1 MRFFLKVKILLI
13 LLLLTSCNCEI
24 PKNRKPGSRLSES
37 YKDFLQTTQL
47 NIEQNLN
54 LENCSSVLSDL
65 DSKINKITLEEI
77 SYDNVEVNGGE
88 FLRRSFNL
96 RLALHEKLSTLNT
109 DCKKIVKNIFYSLR
123 QREDIIGI
131 HFYKDPQVSADTINY
146 PESKIPVWDKEAYRP
161 YFLGRNIP
169 SQKSF
174 EFKNG
179 DIMITKGISFVSSTI
194 SELATPKSL
203 FSHIV
208 FVYVDEKTKEVST
221 IESYV
226 GKGVALFTM
235 VDALKN
241 ENARILVLRPK
252 NAELANRAANYMYQ
266 RVVDLKKK
274 NKVIPYDYKLDF
286 NDNKKLSCEE
296 VAYDAFNVE
305 SKGEFIIPEVMSHI
319 KLRDEKFLSKLGV
332 KVGPMMVPTDM
343 ETDSRFDIALDWT
356 DYRVLRDSWRK
367 DAILGEMFRWIDEED
382 YRIREN
388 FDSVAAKIVW
398 NTRFIP
404 GLWSLMSKIS
414 GIPKDFSKDVPT
426 KTISTMA
433 SLKSLGSI
441 MLKYVQEKD
450 EEHMNQKG
458 VWMSSEELRKTLDE
472 FRKSH
477 PKDLEKIIRKN

>member
-1 MRFFLKVKILLI
+1 MKFV
-13 LLLLTSCNCEI
+13 LLLVIAVFISSCNCEL
-24 PKNRKPGSRLSES
+24 PKARKPSSRLSVS
-37 YKDFLQTTQL
+37 YKDFLTNSHATVVQSLNGENCTQL
-47 NIEQNLN
+47 LN
-54 LENCSSVLSDL
+54 ELS
-65 DSKINKITLEEI
+65 SKINSISIEEI
-77 SYDNVEVNGGE
+77 SSDNIEVNGGE
-88 FLRRSFNL
+88 FLKKSFDL
-96 RLALHEKLSTLNT
+96 RIAIHEKLPSLSL
-109 DCKKIVKNIFYSLR
+109 DCKKQVKSIFYSLR
-123 QREDIIGI
+123 HREDIIGI
-131 HFYKDPQVSADTINY
+131 HFYKEPQVSADSINY
-146 PESKIPVWDKEAYRP
+146 PESKIPVYENEAYRP
-161 YFLGRNIP
+161 YFLGKNINP
-169 SQKSF
+169 QAKF

-208 FVYVDEKTKEVST
+208 FVHVNEKTKEVST

-226 GKGVALFTM
+226 GKGVGLFTM

-252 NAELANRAANYMYQ
+252 NQELANRAANYMYD
-266 RVVDLKKK
+266 RVMNLKKK

-305 SKGEFIIPEVMSHI
+305 SKGQFIIPEVMSDI
-319 KLRDEKFLSKLGV
+319 KLKDEKFLAKLGV

-343 ETDSRFDIALDWT
+343 ETDSRFEVALDWT

-367 DAILGEMFRWIDEED
+367 DAILGEMFRWIDQED

-388 FDSVAAKIVW
+388 FDSMAAKIVW
-398 NTRFIP
+398 STRFIP

-414 GIPKDFSKDVPT
+414 GIPKDFSKDVPS

-433 SLKSLGSI
+433 SLKSLGSV
-441 MLKYVQEKD
+441 MLEYIKEKD

-458 VWMSSEELRKTLDE
+458 VWMSSEELRSSLDE
-472 FRKSH
+472 FRKTH
-477 PKDLEKIIRKN
+477 PKDLEKIIRKD